1 LLFDACI
8 GQPVECRAVKTLNPG
23 LANLK
28 LEMQSVKAFI
38 ARIQVRFDFRSRP
51 RSEGGERCCSRR
63 FDLPSLQCEIDSV
76 SWSAR
81 LFAADD
87 DLITT

>member
-8 GQPVECRAVKTLNPG
+8 GQPVERRAVKTLNPG

-38 ARIQVRFDFRSRP
+38 ARIQVRFDFRWRP
-51 RSEGGERCCSRR
+51 VSEGREPCCSLR
-63 FDLPSLQCEIDSV
+63 FELLCRCEIGSV

-81 LFAADD
+81 LLRAHD